1 MAIHTFINEYEISV
15 SKKVEGFGNSVGN
28 NYNSS
33 IAGKNITLAIS
44 DPASGKQNISFAT
57 KGVKSSSYTLPLPV
71 HYNLGHATKN
81 VIDGRN
87 NTFQV
92 SDHTNSSQI
101 INLPITQSGGVQV
114 ELDENDSWG

>member
-1 MAIHTFINEYEISV
+1 MAIHTFINKYEISV
-15 SKKVEGFGNSVGN
+15 SKRVEGFGNSVGDN
-28 NYNSS
+28 LNSS
-33 IAGKNITLAIS
+33 VVGKNIDLAIAS
-44 DPASGKQNISFAT
+44 PASGKQNIAFAT
-57 KGVKSSSYTLPLPV
+57 KGVKSNSYTLPLPS
-71 HYNLGHATKN
+71 HYNLAHAEKN
-81 VIDGRN
+81 IIDGRN